1 MNQSVLRDVIFSVVD
16 VETTGLSAHRDRVT
30 EIAVVQVRN
39 GEIVHTY
46 TTLINP
52 ECDIPPFVQQMTGIT
67 PSMVQGAPKFNQV
80 AADLDRLLRGTVLV
94 AHNARFDQGFLTAEF
109 GRCKCALP
117 ELVVVDTVALARKT
131 IRGIVNYRLETL
143 CQHLGLKPGGHRA
156 LGDATA
162 TAQLFLILL
171 GAGAE
176 DKIAAS
182 LGKLSV

>member
-1 MNQSVLRDVIFSVVD
+1 MSQSLLHNVLFSVVD

-39 GEIVHTY
+39 GQIVHTY

-67 PSMVQGAPKFNQV
+67 PSMVQGAPKFSQV
-80 AADLDRLLRGTVLV
+80 RADIDRLLRGTVLV

-109 GRCKCALP
+109 GRCEYAMPNLA
-117 ELVVVDTVALARKT
+117 VVDTVALARKT

-143 CQHLGLKPGGHRA
+143 CQHLGLKSGGHRA

-176 DKIAAS
+176 DNIAAS
-182 LGKLSV
+182 LGKVSV

>member
-1 MNQSVLRDVIFSVVD
+1 MSQSLLHNVVFSVVD
-16 VETTGLSAHRDRVT
+16 VETTGLSANRDRVT
-30 EIAVVQVRN
+30 EVAVVQVRN
-39 GEIVHTY
+39 GQIVHTY

-67 PSMVQGAPKFNQV
+67 QSMVQGAPKFSQIR
-80 AADLDRLLRGTVLV
+80 ADIDRLLQGTVLV

-117 ELVVVDTVALARKT
+117 EIAIVDTVALARRT
-131 IRGIVNYRLETL
+131 LHGMVNYRLETL
-143 CQHLGLKPGGHRA
+143 CQHLGLKSGGHRA

-162 TAQLFLILL
+162 TAQLFLVLL

-176 DKIAAS
+176 EKIAAS
-182 LGKLSV
+182 LGKAIV